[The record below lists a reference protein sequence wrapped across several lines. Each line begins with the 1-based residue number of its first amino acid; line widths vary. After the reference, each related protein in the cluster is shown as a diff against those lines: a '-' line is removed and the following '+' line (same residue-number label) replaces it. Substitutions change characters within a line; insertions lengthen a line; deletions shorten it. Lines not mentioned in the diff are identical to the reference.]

1 MKFYY
6 DLHIHSCLSPCA
18 DDSMTPASIAG
29 TAKLGGLDIC
39 ALTDHNS
46 VKNCPAFSC
55 ACDFYGVIPLFGM
68 ELTTSE
74 DVHMICLFSSL
85 DTASEFGSFVDDV
98 RIGYRNKPDIF
109 GRQLIMDEDD
119 NVIGEEENLSY
130 KRRCRR
136 NR

>member
-18 DDSMTPASIAG
+18 DDLMTPASIAG
-29 TAKLGGLDIC
+29 MAKLGGLDIC

-46 VKNCPAFSC
+46 VKNCRAFSR

-85 DTASEFGSFVDDV
+85 DTASEFGNFVDTV
-98 RIGYRNKPDIF
+98 KIGYRNKPEIF
-109 GRQLIMDEDD
+109 GRQTH
-119 NVIGEEENLSY
+119 NG
-130 KRRCRR
+130 
-136 NR
+136 

>member
-18 DDSMTPASIAG
+18 DDLMTPASIAG
-29 TAKLGGLDIC
+29 MAKLGGLDIC

-46 VKNCPAFSC
+46 VKNCRAFSR

-85 DTASEFGSFVDDV
+85 DTASEFGQLCRYREN
-98 RIGYRNKPDIF
+98 RIQEQAGDIRKTAHN
-109 GRQLIMDEDD
+109 G
-119 NVIGEEENLSY
+119 
-130 KRRCRR
+130 
-136 NR
+136 